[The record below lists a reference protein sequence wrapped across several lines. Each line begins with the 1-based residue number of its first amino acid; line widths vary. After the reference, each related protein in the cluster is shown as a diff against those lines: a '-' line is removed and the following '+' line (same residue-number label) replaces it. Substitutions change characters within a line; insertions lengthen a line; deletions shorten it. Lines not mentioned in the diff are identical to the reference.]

1 VTRKRGTVAAVSGQA
16 NREREQIRGIQQLE
30 DRLSRAFGIVA
41 SATGLLLVV
50 GGMSPSYA
58 GPAGGIGL
66 VFGALSYLLGARR
79 LGAAVMVVSVA
90 EIVIGPLT

>member
-1 VTRKRGTVAAVSGQA
+1 M
-16 NREREQIRGIQQLE
+16 RGIQQLE

-41 SATGLLLVV
+41 SAIGLLLVV

-58 GPAGGIGL
+58 GPAGEMGL
-66 VFGALSYLLGARR
+66 VLGALSYLLEARW
-79 LGAAVMVVSVA
+79 LGAAVVVVSVA